1 MAYEKTLSGA
11 LTLQNGRPAEAFSK
25 PRAGAVIQPNLFAAH
40 MGAAGQHTAQQAA
53 QHTTERITA
62 GQSAAIAAK
71 EGSAVAP
78 APGQARAQAL
88 DTLNRMLEEGD
99 GGDAMHS
106 LRNGLSN
113 MALAGL
119 TRLTQ
124 SELMGPVA
132 ESARNVGGGAVAAAL
147 SGRARF
153 DIQNVERIRSSSRS
167 GPTKPAEHARTT
179 GTGQL
184 PGSISAQFESGAEGI
199 AAIGYDSTGGTSYG
213 KYQIASAPGTMQ
225 DFVKFLKTEAPDL
238 ASRLEKAGPAN
249 TGGKKGGMPT
259 AWREIAAEQPER
271 FERLQ
276 DAFISKSHFE
286 PAMAAVSEKT
296 GLQPTEFSD
305 TMKEALWST
314 AVQHGPSAASRIF
327 ARAFDKLGSLFSGG
341 AENAESQTAS
351 AAKLQP
357 QDQEKVI
364 REVYAI
370 RATQFG
376 SSTKQVQ
383 DAVQQRL
390 GRERDLLLAHAA
402 GKQTSAA

>member
-1 MAYEKTLSGA
+1 MAYERTLSGA
-11 LTLQNGRPAEAFSK
+11 LTLQNGRPSETFSK
-25 PRAGAVIQPNLFAAH
+25 PRTGAIIQPNLFAAH
-40 MGAAGQHTAQQAA
+40 MGAAGQSGMAQSAGGHAATGQHTAA
-53 QHTTERITA
+53 
-62 GQSAAIAAK
+62 AAK

-78 APGQARAQAL
+78 ASGQARAQAL

-99 GGDAMHS
+99 GGDALHS

-124 SELMGPVA
+124 SEIMGPVA
-132 ESARNVGGGAVAAAL
+132 ESALNGGGGVAAAAL

-153 DIQNVERIRSSSRS
+153 DIQNVERIRTHSRAGEANS
-167 GPTKPAEHARTT
+167 AGNARADASAR
-179 GTGQL
+179 L
-184 PGSISAQFESGAEGI
+184 PGAISAQFESGADGI

-286 PAMAAVSEKT
+286 PALAAVSEKT
-296 GLQPTEFSD
+296 GLQPTAFSD
-305 TMKEALWST
+305 TLKEALWST

-341 AENAESQTAS
+341 AQSAESQTAS

-402 GKQTSAA
+402 GKQTGVA